1 MNVRPPRPKRGALPS
16 CATSRKHMPC
26 PLMVAHLRCFLSQ
39 TILNRL
45 LGRDKLRHIPKTFA
59 PSVDGS
65 APAAQFLYGTEILR
79 ISLCLPLPQTILNR
93 LCQSSCHIPKT
104 FALSVEWQ
112 RTYGAFSRKFF
123 RKSGAQVLNGIDI
136 PFSASS
142 SVFKELTLKSL
153 SKYLKFNNNKSNR
166 QDSF

>member
-16 CATSRKHMPC
+16 CATSRKHLPR
-26 PLMVAHLRCFLSQ
+26 PLMVAHLRH
-39 TILNRL
+39 N
-45 LGRDKLRHIPKTFA
+45 
-59 PSVDGS
+59 
-65 APAAQFLYGTEILR
+65 FLYGTEILR

>member
-1 MNVRPPRPKRGALPS
+1 
-16 CATSRKHMPC
+16 
-26 PLMVAHLRCFLSQ
+26 MVAHLRCFLSQ

-45 LGRDKLRHIPKTFA
+45 LGRVKLR
-59 PSVDGS
+59 
-65 APAAQFLYGTEILR
+65 
-79 ISLCLPLPQTILNR
+79 
-93 LCQSSCHIPKT
+93 HIPKT

-153 SKYLKFNNNKSNR
+153 SKYLNFNNNKSKL
-166 QDSF
+166 QVSL

>member
-16 CATSRKHMPC
+16 CATSRKHLPR

-45 LGRDKLRHIPKTFA
+45 LGRVKLRHIPKTFA

-104 FALSVEWQ
+104 FALSVDGSAPAVHF
-112 RTYGAFSRKFF
+112 RANFSGK
-123 RKSGAQVLNGIDI
+123 AVLKCLMALTSRFQH
-136 PFSASS
+136 PLLFS
-142 SVFKELTLKSL
+142 K
-153 SKYLKFNNNKSNR
+153 N
-166 QDSF
+166 